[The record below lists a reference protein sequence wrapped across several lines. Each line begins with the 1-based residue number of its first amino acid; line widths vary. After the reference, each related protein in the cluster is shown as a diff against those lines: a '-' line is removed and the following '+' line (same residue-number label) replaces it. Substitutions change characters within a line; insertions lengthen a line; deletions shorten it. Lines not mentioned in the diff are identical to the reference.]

1 MRIELLNIAKRFRKE
16 WVFRELNLE
25 IQSGSHTAVLGNNG
39 SGKSTLLQLISGYA
53 SPSDGQITW
62 NHQSQVIP
70 RESIYRHVAICSPAI
85 QIWDDLTLREN
96 IDLFQ
101 QFKQL
106 PSCNNA
112 DEFAQAVELERHV
125 NQPLK
130 TFSSGMKQRVK
141 LGLAILSDADLLLL
155 DEPCSHLDSTAVHWF
170 QQLVEKHAKGRTM
183 VIASNRDQRETF
195 SCSQEVDIHEFKR

>member
-1 MRIELLNIAKRFRKE
+1 LRIELLNIAKRFRKE

-62 NHQSQVIP
+62 QQQSQVIP
-70 RESIYRHVAICSPAI
+70 RETIYRHVAICSPAI

-101 QFKQL
+101 QFKKL
-106 PSCNNA
+106 PSFNNA
-112 DEFAQAVELERHV
+112 EEFAQVIQLERHV

-170 QQLVEKHAKGRTM
+170 QQLVEKHTKGRTV
-183 VIASNRDQRETF
+183 VIASNRDQREIF
-195 SCSQEVDIHEFKR
+195 SCSQDIDIHEFKR